1 MSTVKHLQQSGH
13 QQPATENGRVA
24 PPRRKRNAEL
34 RSREHLEPREVT
46 RLILAAKRSGRYGHR
61 DAALIRLVYRHG
73 FRVSE
78 LCALRWDA
86 ISLESATLAV
96 SRLKRGTPSVHP
108 LRGPELRDLREI
120 KRAWPD
126 SAYVFCSERGGP
138 LSART
143 VRDIVARAGIAAKL
157 PMPVHPHMLRHALGY
172 YLAGLGFDTR
182 AIQAYLGHRSITH
195 TVRYTELS
203 PDRFKAFFRD

>member
-1 MSTVKHLQQSGH
+1 MSRISHLS
-13 QQPATENGRVA
+13 QPGESAPISENGRVA

-46 RLILAAKRSGRYGHR
+46 RLILAAKRNGRYGHR
-61 DAALIRLVYRHG
+61 DAAIVRLMYRHG

-86 ISLESATLAV
+86 ISLESATISV
-96 SRLKRGTPSVHP
+96 NRVKRGTPSVHP

-120 KRAWPD
+120 KREWPD
-126 SAYVFCSERGGP
+126 SAYVFASERGGP

-143 VRDIVARAGIAAKL
+143 VRDIVARAGIEAKL

-203 PDRFKAFFRD
+203 PERFKSFFRD

>member
-1 MSTVKHLQQSGH
+1 MSRDKHLQGSADQR
-13 QQPATENGRVA
+13 PATVNGRVA
-24 PPRRKRNAEL
+24 PPRRKRNAEV

-46 RLILAAKRSGRYGHR
+46 RLILAAKRNGRYGHR
-61 DAALIRLVYRHG
+61 GAALIRFMYRHG

-86 ISLESATLAV
+86 ISLEAATLAV

-108 LRGPELRDLREI
+108 LRAQELRDLRQI
-120 KRAWPD
+120 KRDWPD
-126 SAYVFCSERGGP
+126 NAYVFVSERGTP
-138 LSART
+138 LTPRT
-143 VRDIVARAGIAAKL
+143 VRDIVARAGVAAEL

-203 PDRFKAFFRD
+203 PERFKSFFRD